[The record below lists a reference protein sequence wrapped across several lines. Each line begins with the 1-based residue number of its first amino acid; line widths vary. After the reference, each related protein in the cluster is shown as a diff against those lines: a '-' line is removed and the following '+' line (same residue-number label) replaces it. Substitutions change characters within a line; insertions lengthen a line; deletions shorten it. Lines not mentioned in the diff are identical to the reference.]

1 MEEDEKTL
9 VETIQKIVKEDL
21 AAHEVIKQMINA
33 NMKNTNDRLDNIP
46 KEVADLKESLEFRQ
60 DKMKDDISGIK
71 KELKEL
77 DKNIRKVR
85 KISYIHFMSHQNL
98 VSLSI
103 VHAEIIQG
111 KIELRNDQTKHGETV
126 EVSVQDMLKEELG
139 IPDDVEFGR

>member
-1 MEEDEKTL
+1 MEEDEKML

-103 VHAEIIQG
+103 VHAEII
-111 KIELRNDQTKHGETV
+111 
-126 EVSVQDMLKEELG
+126 
-139 IPDDVEFGR
+139 